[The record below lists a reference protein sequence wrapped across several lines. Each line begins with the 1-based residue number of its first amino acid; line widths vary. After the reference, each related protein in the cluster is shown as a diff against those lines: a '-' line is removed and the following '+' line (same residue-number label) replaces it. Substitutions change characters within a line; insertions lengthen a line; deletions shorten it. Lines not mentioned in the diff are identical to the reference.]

1 MLILTQLGYLLQGIL
16 ASPIFFF
23 IFLRIN
29 SFTKQPYST
38 HLRDLYGV
46 SQRGTLHGPVIGLL
60 WSPVKDKVYP
70 IFGLG
75 YQVVSVWQMLNYC
88 ALIDEQLWHL
98 VTAFYSLLESLLN
111 EHTWCN
117 FCEWSPPIRIILH
130 DFIRYM
136 FAKSPFYS
144 FFLCQYNC
152 VVLCVYLFAWP
163 C

>member
-23 IFLRIN
+23 YLFENKLLYKTTLLHTSERSVWSIAERN
-29 SFTKQPYST
+29 SP
-38 HLRDLYGV
+38 
-46 SQRGTLHGPVIGLL
+46 
-60 WSPVKDKVYP
+60 WSCNRAPVKSEDKVYP